1 MTKTD
6 FNLSKLKLMKTFYFI
21 FIILICATT
30 TKAQDQKRNFFMGLQ
45 PSLTKEKFYE
55 KNEFDINVFPVVLQT
70 GISKRVDIRLITLAN
85 YHFGNA
91 AQFSDLGI
99 ELASPIFLKKKETPK
114 SKSKGFFLSPV
125 LGLSTN
131 LMNEHNTINA
141 IAEAGYFF
149 LIGQKFALSASVQY
163 GRSFFFYH
171 HQENENVQHFGVKV
185 NVGLWW

>member
-1 MTKTD
+1 
-6 FNLSKLKLMKTFYFI
+6 MKTISIVFLLIVLVTVGYSQEEKRALFI
-21 FIILICATT
+21 
-30 TKAQDQKRNFFMGLQ
+30 GLQ
-45 PSLTKEKFYE
+45 PSLTKEKFYDE
-55 KNEFDINVFPVVLQT
+55 NEFDINVFPIVVQT
-70 GISKRVDIRLITLAN
+70 GISKRVDIRFITLAN
-85 YHFGNA
+85 YHFGDA

-99 ELASPIFLKKKETPK
+99 ELATPIFLKKKERPK